1 MKRPVPGKGT
11 KIAAG
16 VGAAGT
22 VGSAGWATLAG
33 GPVWLPVCMVITTTV
48 LVVVQAVLN
57 TVRDIVRD
65 IAPQKSEHRV
75 ETTAMV
81 LGYFT
86 TRRRDLIKERRER
99 AERKALALTRRRP
112 RTIVL
117 VAGHLPRRAR
127 VRSPLRAGRQPLA
140 SPPPTS
146 APRATAADH

>member
-22 VGSAGWATLAG
+22 VGSAGWATWAG
-33 GPVWLPVCMVITTTV
+33 GPVWVPVCMAITTAV
-48 LVVVQAVLN
+48 LVAVQAVLN
-57 TVRDIVRD
+57 TMRDIVRD

-75 ETTAMV
+75 ETTAIV
-81 LGYFT
+81 LGYLT

-99 AERKALALTRRRP
+99 AERKALALTRRP

-117 VAGHLPRRAR
+117 VAGHLPRRTR
-127 VRSPLRAGRQPLA
+127 VQSPLRARRQPLA
-140 SPPPTS
+140 SQPPTS